1 MLPQIPPNLT
11 LESLVVVALAAI
23 FPLKR
28 FERAWGRFIW
38 KMSHPK
44 IRGVGTPWPYQHLR
58 IVWKWSRHQIRAQL
72 LVGLICCRFRCSG
85 RGGRE
90 GQGRGRQWRWR
101 QFVKMYSHG
110 ELGEKLRKLRPS
122 VEEVKKEGETLW
134 FSLSELNE
142 RLMKL
147 REMEEKDTELRL
159 RIGGISFKDLR
170 ESLDWMRQLELEKAK
185 KNSG

>member
-1 MLPQIPPNLT
+1 
-11 LESLVVVALAAI
+11 
-23 FPLKR
+23 
-28 FERAWGRFIW
+28 
-38 KMSHPK
+38 
-44 IRGVGTPWPYQHLR
+44 
-58 IVWKWSRHQIRAQL
+58 
-72 LVGLICCRFRCSG
+72 
-85 RGGRE
+85 
-90 GQGRGRQWRWR
+90 
-101 QFVKMYSHG
+101 MYSYG
-110 ELGEKLRKLRPS
+110 ELGEKLRKLRLS
-122 VEEVKKEGETLW
+122 VEEVKKEGQTLW